1 MNKQSIIT
9 LILNLFGELYLLIE
23 KHMNY
28 PNDDV
33 IMGLKIDDKLQKM
46 NRKQLCDFM
55 DKTSGSKGFY
65 DLPSTTKIRYGCQL
79 LIEYNRTESNTK

>member
-9 LILNLFGELYLLIE
+9 SILNLFGELYLLIE
-23 KHMNY
+23 KHMKY

-33 IMGLKIDDKLQKM
+33 IMGLEIDSELQKM

-55 DKTSGSKGFY
+55 DKTSEGEGFY
-65 DLPSTTKIRYGCQL
+65 NLSSTTKIRYGCQL
-79 LIEYNRTESNTK
+79 LKNHTENK